1 MPGPVDV
8 SVTLFSDD
16 LDIEQLDDTTRR
28 LRSELLDLDVGHVT
42 PAQGGDA
49 PEGTRGLDA
58 ALVGQLLVGVGPGLA
73 ALRQLLDSLRGWRS
87 NQRHVEISVQI
98 GDDRLDLKDA
108 SPEIEKQLVTAFVQR
123 HADA

>member
-1 MPGPVDV
+1 M
-8 SVTLFSDD
+8 FSDD
-16 LDIEQLDDTTRR
+16 LDVEQLDDTTRR

-42 PAQGGDA
+42 PAHGGDA

-73 ALRQLLDSLRGWRS
+73 ALRQLLDTLRGWRS

-108 SPEIEKQLVTAFVQR
+108 SPEVEKQLVTAFVQR